1 MVSTRQLTTAVADH
15 VRDVL
20 SAQYQ
25 TVFRRQRLRLQPGGY
40 HEFDAV
46 SENGRVVASVKT
58 AAGGGRHPAGA
69 AANCLAELYFLSNAQ
84 ARRRILVL
92 TSPEFHELFRTAM
105 AGKIPNNVEIIHI
118 PLPPDVESRVA
129 AVQRSG
135 TDETQPVL
143 DADELRVVGG
153 H

>member
-1 MVSTRQLTTAVADH
+1 MVSTRQLGTAVADH

-58 AAGGGRHPAGA
+58 ATAPGRHPASNTT
-69 AANCLAELYFLSNAQ
+69 NCLAELYFLSMAP
-84 ARRRILVL
+84 ARRKILVL
-92 TSPEFHELFRTAM
+92 TSPEFHETFRIAL
-105 AGKIPNNVEIIHI
+105 AGKLPGNVEIMHV
-118 PLPPDVESRVA
+118 PLPQDVAERVA
-129 AVQRSG
+129 AVQRAG

-143 DADELRVVGG
+143 DGDELRAVGG